1 MKDNLQRLNIETACH
16 DIKNIVISI
25 SGFVGLAREAKSVE
39 EKDKYIDKAILSLS
53 KLNEEISQ
61 LKKYKY
67 QDGCLSMC
75 SFREIYNHCKKA
87 FPNQKISIQK
97 DMEKIKI
104 LANSLIMKVIT
115 NFIDN
120 SIRHGG
126 YTFDEIKLSFKVLET
141 EDLIIIY
148 EDNGIG
154 IPPGFKDKIFLEGF
168 GENTGMGLYLV
179 REILKMS
186 NIKILETGE
195 YKKGARFELTVPKD
209 SYKIQ

>member
-1 MKDNLQRLNIETACH
+1 
-16 DIKNIVISI
+16 
-25 SGFVGLAREAKSVE
+25 
-39 EKDKYIDKAILSLS
+39 
-53 KLNEEISQ
+53 
-61 LKKYKY
+61 
-67 QDGCLSMC
+67 
-75 SFREIYNHCKKA
+75 
-87 FPNQKISIQK
+87 
-97 DMEKIKI
+97 
-104 LANSLIMKVIT
+104 MKVIT